1 MKNSD
6 KKTNRNTTTD
16 KKRKYFVALVLLILT
31 LFGVI
36 IFSVML
42 GPVQI
47 HPLTTI
53 AVFLNKLGLIDAN
66 WTQATEI
73 IVIDIRAPRILIA
86 ALVGAGLAIAGAAMQ
101 GLFKNPMAEPY
112 ILGMSSGAAVGA
124 ALVIVLGIGVGTFGA
139 LSIQVMAFVG
149 ALGTILIVYSIA
161 RTEGKVPVETLLL
174 AGIAM
179 SAFLYAVV
187 SAMKFIA
194 SDEALRNIVLW
205 LMGSFAR
212 SQWDDLYVITPLIL
226 IGIVGLYAFSR
237 ELNAMQFGEETA
249 MYLGV
254 KVETVKKIILIFAA
268 LITATGVSHAG
279 IIGFVGLIMPH
290 VVRILIGADH
300 HILLPASA
308 LAGAIFLILA
318 DTLARTIASPAE
330 IPVGI
335 ITAFVGAPYF
345 IYLMRK
351 KKKTMSWW

>member
-1 MKNSD
+1 MKNN
-6 KKTNRNTTTD
+6 KKKDNHNTTTQ
-16 KKRKYFVALVLLILT
+16 KKRKYYISLVLLILT
-31 LFGVI
+31 LFAAI
-36 IFSVML
+36 IFSIML
-42 GPVQI
+42 GPVNI
-47 HPLTTI
+47 HPFTTI
-53 AVFLNKLGLIDAN
+53 SIFLNKIGLIDSN
-66 WTQATEI
+66 WTQTIET
-73 IVIDIRAPRILIA
+73 IVTDIRAPRVLVA

-112 ILGMSSGAAVGA
+112 VLGMSSGAAVGA
-124 ALVIVLGIGVGTFGA
+124 ALVIVLGIGVGTFGT
-139 LSIQVMAFVG
+139 LSINIMAFFG
-149 ALGTILIVYSIA
+149 AFGTILVVYGVA
-161 RTEGKVPVETLLL
+161 RSDGKVPVETLLL

-179 SAFLYAVV
+179 GAFLYAVV
-187 SAMKFIA
+187 SFMKFIA
-194 SDEALRNIVLW
+194 PDQALRDIVLW
-205 LMGSFAR
+205 LMGSFSMSR
-212 SQWDDLYVITPLIL
+212 WDDLYLVTPLIL

-254 KVETVKKIILIFAA
+254 KVETVKKIILVFAA

-279 IIGFVGLIMPH
+279 IIGFVGLIIPH

-308 LAGAIFLILA
+308 IMGAIFLILA
-318 DTLARTIASPAE
+318 DTLARTIASPTE

-345 IYLMRK
+345 IYLLKR